1 MYRTLTMA
9 LLLCC
14 FYTST
19 SLAGLFSRDPLV
31 REITSTPDG
40 AKIYFSQKADDK
52 GIQIG
57 ITPFTDKFDQ
67 QQFPAGYY
75 RLEKEGFK
83 AQTQRVQ
90 PPGDNPQNINIAKTL
105 QPVSTIKLS
114 ITSNPPDAAIFFGVD
129 KNDIGK
135 KLGNTPYNDTRN
147 DAASEEKPFWEKGF
161 YKAVLT
167 GYKPEVIA
175 IQKMEQDLEL
185 SFDLVK
191 IPPLPNPPRMEY
203 PDAAQVAYKPVAV
216 DALKLPGTEIS
227 PITRILV
234 AAIKDSTGKDVA
246 GLMEDNLILKLQRK
260 GYVVEE
266 REIVEKAISDVAAAQ
281 GGKKIASPVEIM
293 KPLSDALK
301 SRYFVIGTIME
312 FSFGKEEI
320 AVPPF
325 IPEQEKDRYVKEY
338 NACLKYYQADNST
351 PPQPVKTVKEW
362 EQEYAGKTRSVTLP
376 VARLGISAKML
387 DVKTGKAV
395 WTGVIGIAESGVQ
408 KAVTGV
414 VDAMVESIAQ

>member
-1 MYRTLTMA
+1 MFRTLTVA
-9 LLLCC
+9 LVLC
-14 FYTST
+14 FVYTGT
-19 SLAGLFSRDPLV
+19 SLAGWFSSEPLI
-31 REITSTPDG
+31 REITSAPDG
-40 AKIYFSQKADDK
+40 AKIYYSQKADDK
-52 GIQIG
+52 GTLLG
-57 ITPFTDKFDQ
+57 TTPFTDKFNRE
-67 QQFPAGYY
+67 QFPAGYY

-83 AQTQRVQ
+83 TQTQRIQ
-90 PPGDNPQNINIAKTL
+90 PPGDNPQNIKIAKPL
-105 QPVSTIKLS
+105 SPVTTIKLS
-114 ITSNPPDAAIFFGVD
+114 VASNPPDATIFFGVD

-147 DAASEEKPFWEKGF
+147 DANSEEKPYWEKGF
-161 YKAVLT
+161 YKAVLA

-191 IPPLPNPPRMEY
+191 IPPMPNPPRMEY
-203 PDAAQVAYKPVAV
+203 PDASQVAYKPVAV

-234 AAIKDSTGKDVA
+234 AAFREAAGKDVA
-246 GLMEDNLILKLQRK
+246 AVMEDNLILKLQRK

-266 REIVEKAISDVAAAQ
+266 REIAEKAINDVS
-281 GGKKIASPVEIM
+281 GGRKIASPVEIM

-301 SRYFVIGTIME
+301 SRYFVVGSITE

-320 AVPPF
+320 AVPPV
-325 IPEQEKDRYVKEY
+325 IPEQEKERYLKEY
-338 NACLKYYQADNST
+338 NAYLKYYQADNSA

-362 EQEYAGKTRSVTLP
+362 EQEYAAKTKSATLP

-395 WTGVIGIAESGVQ
+395 WTGVIGVSESSVQ